1 MTVSTSLIYLILTVN
16 MGSVC
21 ILSSWFWVIILLLV
35 KYADNLIILIFD
47 ISMFI
52 IKIFI
57 DQALFYK
64 NLIITI
70 DQLLKHM
77 LI

>member
-47 ISMFI
+47 ISVFI

-57 DQALFYK
+57 DQALLYK

-70 DQLLKHM
+70 DQLLKHI